1 MTLARA
7 SPGGP
12 CMWTVVYIAPNQ
24 PMAEKIQRQLHAQG
38 LMVKVRE
45 GGSSSR
51 DPAKK
56 RRVHFEVLVPESE
69 AEDAHE
75 LVAET
80 LRSF

>member
-1 MTLARA
+1 
-7 SPGGP
+7 
-12 CMWTVVYIAPNQ
+12 MWTVIYIAPSQ
-24 PMAEKIQRQLHAQG
+24 PVAEEIRRRLHDHG

-45 GGSSSR
+45 GGTGRGSA
-51 DPAKK
+51 DK

-69 AEDAHE
+69 AEEAHE